1 MSKQSHSIDRRA
13 LLASTA
19 SVFVLSACSNLIG
32 PPDAAPI
39 YVLDPANPEHSGGRP
54 VPWQLAVVLPE
65 ASNTLDSTRI
75 ALLQPS
81 GQLDFFAGANWQ
93 DRLPFLVQSA
103 LVEAFEAGG
112 RTPGV
117 GRDSEGI
124 KTDYLLLTDIRE
136 FEARYAVADTAPMAQ
151 VRIEAKLV
159 NARTRMIVQSVD
171 AHSEIQAGQNSV
183 ASVVAAL
190 NQALAD
196 VQSQIVDWALNAPLP
211 TRA

>member
-1 MSKQSHSIDRRA
+1 MSKPSHSIDRRA

-19 SVFVLSACSNLIG
+19 SALVLSACSGMIG

-39 YVLDPANPEHSGGRP
+39 YVLDPANPPRSGGRP
-54 VPWQLAVVLPE
+54 VPWQLAIVLPE
-65 ASNTLDSTRI
+65 ASDTLDSTRI
-75 ALLQPS
+75 ALLQPT
-81 GQLDFFAGANWQ
+81 GQLDFFANASWQ
-93 DRLPFLVQSA
+93 DRLPFVVQSA
-103 LVEAFEAGG
+103 LVEAFESSG

-136 FEARYAVADTAPMAQ
+136 FEAHYAVADAAPMAQ

-159 NARTRMIVQSVD
+159 NTRTRMIVQSAD
-171 AHSEIQAGQNSV
+171 AHSEVPASQNSV
-183 ASVVAAL
+183 PSVVAAL

-196 VQSQIVDWALNAPLP
+196 VQSQIVEWALNAPP
-211 TRA
+211 PART